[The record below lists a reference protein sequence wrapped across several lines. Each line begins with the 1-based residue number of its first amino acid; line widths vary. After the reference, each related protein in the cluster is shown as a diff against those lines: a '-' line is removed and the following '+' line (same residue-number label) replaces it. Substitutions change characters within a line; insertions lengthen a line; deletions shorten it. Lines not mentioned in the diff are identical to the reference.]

1 MDRTKD
7 DKAASRRDFLKL
19 AGAAPVAAGAAV
31 AGGEA
36 AAEEAQPKKA
46 GIQDTDHIRTYY
58 QTARF

>member
-1 MDRTKD
+1 MSKATD

-31 AGGEA
+31 IGTEA
-36 AAEEAQPKKA
+36 AAATETPAKA

-58 QTARF
+58 ATARF